1 MNIVHYGKPAYS
13 GINDGNQ
20 RLRRFALNAELVN
33 KNRATHA
40 VSVKNAAPEP
50 KNGAERPKQPPETT
64 PKTVGRKGFDPDV
77 REAVIAV
84 AAKALE
90 SRGLEGA
97 KARLIAQRAGI
108 SVGSIYNLFG
118 DLDDLVRVV
127 NGRTYDELHAI
138 ETGALENARAQNL
151 SPREQM
157 LALAKAYLEFVES
170 QQTRWL
176 AVLAFNRG
184 QTNAP
189 PRWYLEKELAL
200 FRIIEDAISTFPKA
214 QNANSRRLHARALW
228 ASIHGIVT
236 IAVADGFLM
245 QPIDEVWQQI
255 KIIVDAV
262 AASLE

>member
-1 MNIVHYGKPAYS
+1 MNPTENPKIAADQTQATAKPA
-13 GINDGNQ
+13 
-20 RLRRFALNAELVN
+20 
-33 KNRATHA
+33 
-40 VSVKNAAPEP
+40 
-50 KNGAERPKQPPETT
+50 
-64 PKTVGRKGFDPDV
+64 GRKGFDPEV
-77 REAVIAV
+77 REAVIAA

-138 ETGALENARAQNL
+138 ETGALENARSQNL
-151 SPREQM
+151 RPREQM
-157 LALAKAYLEFVES
+157 LALAKAYLEFVEAH
-170 QQTRWL
+170 QVRWL

-184 QTNAP
+184 QSDAP

-200 FRIIEDAISTFPKA
+200 FGIIENAISTFPKA
-214 QNANSRRLHARALW
+214 KSSTVRRLNARALW

-245 QPIDEVWQQI
+245 QPIDEVWEQI
-255 KIIVDAV
+255 KIIVNAV
-262 AASLE
+262 ASSLEG